1 MYIDS
6 NFDYLMQGNKYSEQ
20 GTNKYYETYQ
30 PSHRLYIQSVDHKN
44 HITWSLDGLPGERG
58 ASGLPGPDGNNND
71 MVKSIMN
78 PILLY

>member
-30 PSHRLYIQSVDHKN
+30 PSR
-44 HITWSLDGLPGERG
+44 
-58 ASGLPGPDGNNND
+58 LPGPDGNNND